1 MPLSK
6 GRRTNYNN
14 HVLHSGDKGVQDN
27 YKKYD
32 TVRLSKASAGRSFNI
47 VGTHLYRGVTAQEI
61 DLRESYIKSL
71 ISNFENVDIRR
82 VTTKRVDYS
91 YDLARRTE
99 TYHVI
104 ISSHGWG
111 KVIVNVIGA
120 NNKDLQF
127 IMFKRADKGGKYH
140 TTKKKSG
147 RWNK

>member
-14 HVLHSGDKGVQDN
+14 HVLHAGDKGIQDN

-32 TVRLSKASAGRSFNI
+32 TVKLSKASAGRSFNI
-47 VGTHLYRGVTAQEI
+47 VGTHLYHKVTNQEI
-61 DLRESYIKSL
+61 DLRETYVKSL
-71 ISNFENVDIRR
+71 IANFENINIRR
-82 VTTKRVDYS
+82 ITTTRIDYS
-91 YDLARRTE
+91 YDLSRRTE

-111 KVIVNVIGA
+111 KVVVNVIGTTQ
-120 NNKDLQF
+120 KDLQF
-127 IMFKRADKGGKYH
+127 ILFKRADKDGKYH